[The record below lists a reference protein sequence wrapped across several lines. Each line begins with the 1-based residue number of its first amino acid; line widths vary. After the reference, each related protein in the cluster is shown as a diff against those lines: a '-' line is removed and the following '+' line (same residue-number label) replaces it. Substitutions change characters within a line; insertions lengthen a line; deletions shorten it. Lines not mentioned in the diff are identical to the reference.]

1 MGIALQSWERHGWWS
16 RLAYWFWRDR
26 KGIAGNLVAPLTNLL
41 FLFGLLTLATGHR
54 IPGTPGLRWLF
65 ICTLALSALQLAI
78 RAGCTARIYGLRFAC
93 GVPVRAML
101 GNWLNCLATAQAL
114 WRYFLA
120 KARRRPLVWLKTEHM
135 YPSRAAL
142 MAHKRPLG
150 EILVARG
157 KLDRSLLETAVKHK
171 PAQERL
177 GAYLMRMGVLEESA
191 LYKALSEQQNL
202 PFGLPGPQIA
212 SHATRAL
219 PASIARKWKVL
230 PFRVASGELF
240 LAGPELPS
248 DEMAAE
254 LRSFSRLS
262 IRYHLVTPEEFER
275 MAKAYLPAA

>member
-1 MGIALQSWERHGWWS
+1 
-16 RLAYWFWRDR
+16 
-26 KGIAGNLVAPLTNLL
+26 
-41 FLFGLLTLATGHR
+41 
-54 IPGTPGLRWLF
+54 
-65 ICTLALSALQLAI
+65 
-78 RAGCTARIYGLRFAC
+78 
-93 GVPVRAML
+93 VPVRAVL

-114 WRYFLA
+114 WRYSLA
-120 KARRRPLVWLKTEHM
+120 KVRGRPLVWLKTEHM

-142 MAHKRPLG
+142 MVHKRPLG

-157 KLDRSLLETAVKHK
+157 ALDRSLLETAVQHK

-177 GAYLMRMGVLEESA
+177 GAYLMRMGLLEESS
-191 LYKALSEQQNL
+191 LYRALSQQQNL

-248 DEMAAE
+248 DEMTAD
-254 LRSFSRLS
+254 LRNFSRLN
-262 IRYHLVTPEEFER
+262 IRYHLVTPDEFER